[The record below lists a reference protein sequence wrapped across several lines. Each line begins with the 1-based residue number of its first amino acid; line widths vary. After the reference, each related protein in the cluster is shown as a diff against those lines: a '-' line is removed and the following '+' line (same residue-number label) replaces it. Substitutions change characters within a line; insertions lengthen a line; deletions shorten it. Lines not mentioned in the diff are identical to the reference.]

1 MNLQCVNPACSSSEF
16 DQPGGSIWLM
26 EFEVSHRELSGG
38 DDNGF
43 PINSMPLKYF
53 WLCVECSQIFVL
65 SRWTDAGI
73 VLAPRPNFAG
83 HDAAR
88 SAESQGSK
96 PPIRIFASTNIES
109 EFREAV

>member
-1 MNLQCVNPACSSSEF
+1 MNLQCVNPDCSSSEF

-26 EFEVSHRELSGG
+26 EFEASREELTGG

-43 PINSMPLKYF
+43 PINSMPLKCF
-53 WLCVECSQIFVL
+53 WLCAQCSQLFVL

-73 VLAPRPNFAG
+73 VLAPRPNWAG
-83 HDAAR
+83 RNAAR
-88 SAESQGSK
+88 SVESQGSK
-96 PPIRIFASTNIES
+96 SPIRIFASANIES

>member
-1 MNLQCVNPACSSSEF
+1 MNVHCANPACSSSEF

-26 EFEVSHRELSGG
+26 EFEASRGYPTGG

-65 SRWTDAGI
+65 SRWTEAGI
-73 VLAPRPNFAG
+73 VIATRPDSAR
-83 HDAAR
+83 HDVAR

-96 PPIRIFASTNIES
+96 PPIRIFASVNIES
-109 EFREAV
+109 EFREAI